1 MPWPGLTPSEERRE
15 ALGIAF
21 RAGYETR
28 RRDDILL
35 GWALALFFVS
45 LIVAVVWWFQ

>member
-21 RAGYETR
+21 RSGYETR
-28 RRDDILL
+28 RRGDMLIGAGIALLMLGVASVLL
-35 GWALALFFVS
+35 GWF
-45 LIVAVVWWFQ
+45 